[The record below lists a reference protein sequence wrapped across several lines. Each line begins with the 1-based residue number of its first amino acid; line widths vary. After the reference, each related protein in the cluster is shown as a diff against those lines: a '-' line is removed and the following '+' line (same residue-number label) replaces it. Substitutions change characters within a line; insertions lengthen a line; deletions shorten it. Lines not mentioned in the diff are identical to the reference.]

1 MALRDCGDGRA
12 GGPVK
17 PGKYSSAGPFGHN
30 LSGAD
35 LRVKRTNCRG
45 SRCDRH
51 GIGYPPLGRDRSC
64 AGTCRH
70 ARGRSR
76 WVRAHFLVDAL
87 RGPSKPRSRPG
98 LLLCAPSPRP
108 TRTRRSQHVHSGCIT
123 GAAGGVGGNRVRAD
137 SRTGCAGS
145 ATSES
150 WTFNSSLILHGSRS
164 SLCPRW
170 RPPVIYFSQ
179 EQHDE
184 SPSFPGPG
192 WPAAHVKLVVA
203 SVMQPGAVFLPPREW
218 RRPRRVRG

>member
-76 WVRAHFLVDAL
+76 WVRAHFLVDAS

-137 SRTGCAGS
+137 SRTGAQALPHLNHGRS
-145 ATSES
+145 
-150 WTFNSSLILHGSRS
+150 ILHRS
-164 SLCPRW
+164 CT
-170 RPPVIYFSQ
+170 
-179 EQHDE
+179 
-184 SPSFPGPG
+184 
-192 WPAAHVKLVVA
+192 AA
-203 SVMQPGAVFLPPREW
+203 GAVCALAGARRSFTFRRSNTMKALPSLALAGLTTAAMAAFAALPR
-218 RRPRRVRG
+218 RRPKAKAPSPCASAR